1 MLALL
6 SSCSGKGGKS
16 VPKGLDSK
24 LSYSPEKNLV
34 SVIPLER
41 KVFNRQLVSNGKLSA
56 VSRASLSFRVDGVIS
71 KINYKNGDIVPSGAV
86 IARIDDSSERLSL
99 ESARIALDKARLD
112 LQDVLVGQGYAVSD
126 SASVPAGVMSMA
138 KTRSGYSEACNR
150 FESAS
155 ADLAKTVLRAPF
167 RGRVADIK
175 TKPYDKAP
183 SDVFCTLID
192 DSEFDVDF
200 KALESECVFV
210 EAGLPVKVSAF
221 GASGSCADGR
231 IVSVNPTVDE
241 NGQVAVKAGIAGGG
255 DFLDGMNVRVIVSK
269 SVNALLVVPKSA
281 VVIRDNMDVLFR
293 YSQGRS
299 EWVYVNLLM
308 SNAEEYA
315 VEANSDR
322 GAVLEA
328 GDSVIVSGNLNL
340 ADGSEVVLKK

>member
-1 MLALL
+1 M
-6 SSCSGKGGKS
+6 
-16 VPKGLDSK
+16 
-24 LSYSPEKNLV
+24 
-34 SVIPLER
+34 
-41 KVFNRQLVSNGKLSA
+41 
-56 VSRASLSFRVDGVIS
+56 
-71 KINYKNGDIVPSGAV
+71 
-86 IARIDDSSERLSL
+86 
-99 ESARIALDKARLD
+99 
-112 LQDVLVGQGYAVSD
+112 
-126 SASVPAGVMSMA
+126 
-138 KTRSGYSEACNR
+138 
-150 FESAS
+150 
-155 ADLAKTVLRAPF
+155 
-167 RGRVADIK
+167 
-175 TKPYDKAP
+175 
-183 SDVFCTLID
+183 
-192 DSEFDVDF
+192 
-200 KALESECVFV
+200 
-210 EAGLPVKVSAF
+210 
-221 GASGSCADGR
+221 
-231 IVSVNPTVDE
+231 DE